1 MATTTLGST
10 PHRTMESVEE
20 ERSVTLGPIHMGR
33 QQYNYYQE
41 DDPRIPYTENRLIVQ
56 GQLERTTLNQLYFSK
71 QNIERLQHM
80 IKRSV
85 YERSGNKYI
94 IGPQEENEL
103 LVIMQ
108 SIYYSKGRNLDCD
121 FANQITELNTLVT
134 NECTP
139 KIISGIEQYYGYI
152 RDASQLYM
160 YNPIE
165 RPLNMS
171 SAGTRTLRS
180 VTSIF

>member
-1 MATTTLGST
+1 MATYNST
-10 PHRTMESVEE
+10 PHRTSESIEQ
-20 ERSVTLGPIHMGR
+20 ERTVTLGPIHMGR
-33 QQYNYYQE
+33 QQYHYYQE
-41 DDPRIPYTENRLIVQ
+41 DDPNVPYTLNRVATQSQI
-56 GQLERTTLNQLYFSK
+56 ERNTLNQLYFSK
-71 QNIERLQHM
+71 ENINRVQHQ

-85 YERSGNKYI
+85 YERSGGKYV
-94 IGPQEENEL
+94 IGPQDETEL
-103 LVIMQ
+103 FIIMR
-108 SIYYSKGRNLDCD
+108 SIYFSKGRNLNCD
-121 FANQITELNTLVT
+121 FANQIAELNNYVV

-139 KIISGIEQYYGYI
+139 KIISQVEQYYGYI

-171 SAGTRTLRS
+171 SAGTKELRS